1 MIYKQGDQRTFDIDS
16 EEYNRLKAVAEE
28 LTKESPNKHS
38 YCVKDVYLDIGQNWM
53 WTTIIDTTVGYQ
65 ALSPR
70 NWFDIVNGVSV
81 SDIVKE
87 LTTGTY
93 WQDKLK

>member
-1 MIYKQGDQRTFDIDS
+1 MIYKQGDQRTFNIDS
-16 EEYNRLKAVAEE
+16 EEYNRLKVVAEE
-28 LTKESPNKHS
+28 LTKTSPNKHK
-38 YCVKDVYLDIGQNWM
+38 YCVKDVYLDIGQDWM
-53 WTTIIDTTVGYQ
+53 WTTIINITVGYQ
-65 ALSPR
+65 VLSPR